1 MIKTVEI
8 EYVGIEDIQEII
20 DDIYA
25 VIKEGH
31 YASIDIGSVGD
42 EVYVK
47 VLIMLNGLDIY
58 KDYDYT
64 FAFYMSERANDLKA
78 EAEAL
83 KNEKQ
88 ALAERQKVAE
98 NKAESLKKWLAYA
111 LQGEEFKTPKC
122 AISFRKSEAVEVTDE
137 GLNNLMK
144 EHDELLTYKAPEPN
158 TTAIKQALKDGLN
171 VAGVQLVQNTSTIIK

>member
-1 MIKTVEI
+1 MTIYEI
-8 EYVGIEDIQEII
+8 DQAIMECVDLETGEII
-20 DDIYA
+20 DTEQLDKLQMEREKKLENVA
-25 VIKEGH
+25 CWIK
-31 YASIDIGSVGD
+31 
-42 EVYVK
+42 
-47 VLIMLNGLDIY
+47 
-58 KDYDYT
+58 
-64 FAFYMSERANDLKA
+64 DLKA

-111 LQGEEFKTPKC
+111 LQGEKFKTTKC
-122 AISFRKSEAVEVTDE
+122 AISFIKSEAVEVTDE

-158 TTAIKQALKDGLN
+158 NTAIKQALKDGLN
-171 VAGVQLVQNTSTIIK
+171 VAGVQLVQNTSVIIK

>member
-1 MIKTVEI
+1 MTIYEI
-8 EYVGIEDIQEII
+8 DQAIMECVDLETGEII
-20 DDIYA
+20 DTDKLNELELERESKIEGVA
-25 VIKEGH
+25 CWIK
-31 YASIDIGSVGD
+31 
-42 EVYVK
+42 
-47 VLIMLNGLDIY
+47 
-58 KDYDYT
+58 
-64 FAFYMSERANDLKA
+64 DLKA

-88 ALAERQKVAE
+88 ALAERQRVAE

-111 LQGEEFKTPKC
+111 LQGEKFKTPKC

-158 TTAIKQALKDGLN
+158 KTKIKQAIKDGLN
-171 VAGVQLVQNTSTIIK
+171 VAGVQLVQNISTIIK

>member
-1 MIKTVEI
+1 MKLYEI
-8 EYVGIEDIQEII
+8 DNAILECIDLETGEII
-20 DDIYA
+20 DTEQLDKLQMERDTKLENVA
-25 VIKEGH
+25 CWIK
-31 YASIDIGSVGD
+31 
-42 EVYVK
+42 
-47 VLIMLNGLDIY
+47 
-58 KDYDYT
+58 
-64 FAFYMSERANDLKA
+64 DLKA

-88 ALAERQKVAE
+88 ALAERQRVAE

-111 LQGEEFKTPKC
+111 LQGEKFKTPKC

-158 TTAIKQALKDGLN
+158 KTAIKQALKDGLN
-171 VAGVQLVQNTSTIIK
+171 VAGVQLVQNTSVIIK

>member
-1 MIKTVEI
+1 MKLYEI
-8 EYVGIEDIQEII
+8 DEAIMNCIDAETGEII
-20 DDIYA
+20 DTEQLDKLQMERDAKIENVA
-25 VIKEGH
+25 CWIK
-31 YASIDIGSVGD
+31 
-42 EVYVK
+42 
-47 VLIMLNGLDIY
+47 
-58 KDYDYT
+58 
-64 FAFYMSERANDLKA
+64 DLKA

-88 ALAERQKVAE
+88 ALAERQRVAE

-111 LQGEEFKTPKC
+111 LQGEKFKTPKC

-158 TTAIKQALKDGLN
+158 KTKIKQALKDGLN
-171 VAGVQLVQNTSTIIK
+171 VAGIQLVQNTSTIIK

>member
-1 MIKTVEI
+1 MTIYEI
-8 EYVGIEDIQEII
+8 DQAIMECVDLETGEII
-20 DDIYA
+20 DTEQLDKLQMERDTKLENVA
-25 VIKEGH
+25 CWIK
-31 YASIDIGSVGD
+31 
-42 EVYVK
+42 
-47 VLIMLNGLDIY
+47 
-58 KDYDYT
+58 
-64 FAFYMSERANDLKA
+64 DLKA

-111 LQGEEFKTPKC
+111 LQGEKFKTPKC

-158 TTAIKQALKDGLN
+158 KTAIKQAIKDGLN
-171 VAGVQLVQNTSTIIK
+171 VAGVQLVQNISTIIK